1 MHAYMHEKGWQYQYL
16 YLWLGSLQI
25 YLLPDHSFC
34 GPRTDLS
41 TKLFFLD
48 KGIYALRQHQI
59 PARVRRHWQAR

>member
-48 KGIYALRQHQI
+48 KGICSQAASDSCAS
-59 PARVRRHWQAR
+59 PAPLAS